1 VTVHVEGPAAAF
13 TPVPPTTIDPA
24 PAVAVMVGD
33 PPQLL
38 TTFGVAAI
46 TMPVGKVSVKVRPLA
61 APTDAGLVMVKV
73 KVEGDPTPM
82 VVGLKAFVNVGRPF
96 TTNEAPG
103 AVPLMVK
110 PLVAVRADTGSEY
123 VAGVALVTLTFI

>member
-1 VTVHVEGPAAAF
+1 
-13 TPVPPTTIDPA
+13 
-24 PAVAVMVGD
+24 MVGD

-46 TMPVGKVSVKVRPLA
+46 TMPVGKVSVKIRPLA

-96 TTNEAPG
+96 TTNEAPV

-110 PLVAVRADTGSEY
+110 PLVAVRADTSSEY
-123 VAGVALVTLTFI
+123 VAGVALVTLTRI